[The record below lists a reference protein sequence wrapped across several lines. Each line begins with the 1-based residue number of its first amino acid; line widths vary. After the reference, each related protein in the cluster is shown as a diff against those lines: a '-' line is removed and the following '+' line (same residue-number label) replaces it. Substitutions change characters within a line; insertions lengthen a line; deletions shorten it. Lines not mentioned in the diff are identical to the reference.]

1 MITSLLSTA
10 LGGICAGV
18 QNHIEHKQDIKKE
31 IALAEIQANKEIEM
45 SKQGVVISQNEL
57 EKQTSGTEQEEFKT
71 QASIKQSETQEYQA
85 FTNAVVQTSSL
96 WQDSSTLAHIAN
108 FIITTTRPIVT
119 YLLLFLV
126 FIVSIKIMK
135 NAEISENH
143 LQIFDLILAEFSAV
157 MSYWF
162 VRRSFEKRGEI
173 EFKKKIL
180 N

>member
-31 IALAEIQANKEIEM
+31 ITLAEIQANKEIEM

-57 EKQTSGTEQEEFKT
+57 EKQKSETEQETSKT
-71 QASIKQSETQEYQA
+71 QASIKQSETEEYQA
-85 FTNAVVQTSSL
+85 FTNAVIQTSSL
-96 WQDSSTLAHIAN
+96 WNSNTALANVSN

>member
-10 LGGICAGV
+10 LGGVFAGV
-18 QNHIEHKQDIKKE
+18 QNHIEHQQDIKKE
-31 IALAEIQANKEIEM
+31 IALAEIQAQKEIEM
-45 SKQGVVISQNEL
+45 SRQGVIISQNEL
-57 EKQTSGTEQEEFKT
+57 EKQTSETEQEEFKT
-71 QASIKQSETQEYQA
+71 QASLKQSEIQEYQA
-85 FTNAVVQTSSL
+85 FANAVAQTSSL
-96 WQDSSTLAHIAN
+96 WNSNSLLANISN
-108 FIITTTRPIVT
+108 FIIATTRPIVT

-126 FIVSIKIMK
+126 CGVTVAIVT
-135 NAEISENH
+135 NDAVNEIH

-162 VRRSFEKRGEI
+162 VRRSFEKRGQL

>member
-1 MITSLLSTA
+1 
-10 LGGICAGV
+10 
-18 QNHIEHKQDIKKE
+18 
-31 IALAEIQANKEIEM
+31 M

-57 EKQTSGTEQEEFKT
+57 EKQKSETEQETSKT
-71 QASIKQSETQEYQA
+71 QASIKQSETEEYQA
-85 FTNAVVQTSSL
+85 FTNAVIQTSSL
-96 WQDSSTLAHIAN
+96 WNSNTALANVSN
-108 FIITTTRPIVT
+108 FIIATTRPIVT

-126 FIVSIKIMK
+126 CGVTVAIVTDDAV
-135 NAEISENH
+135 NEIH

-162 VRRSFEKRGEI
+162 VRRSFEKRGQL